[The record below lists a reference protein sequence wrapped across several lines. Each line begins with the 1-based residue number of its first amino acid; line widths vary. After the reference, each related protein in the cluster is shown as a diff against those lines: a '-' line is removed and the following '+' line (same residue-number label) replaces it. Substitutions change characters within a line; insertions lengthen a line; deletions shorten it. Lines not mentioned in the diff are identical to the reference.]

1 VQIFGV
7 TFRLQVY
14 IVPPKRNPKNKKDFK
29 WVKERMKLFKGK
41 GGASSACV
49 ISMRHQH
56 TSSAYVISTHHKG
69 RTVSDHIYT
78 VQHLAGWRYTCFHL
92 VIVSRKAKRP
102 PKERHKREQESV
114 LGAAG
119 SATEG
124 STGVS
129 GVGDQQQYQQQQQ
142 GQQQGEQMMRIT
154 KVLSC

>member
-41 GGASSACV
+41 GGA
-49 ISMRHQH
+49 
-56 TSSAYVISTHHKG
+56 SSAYVISTHHKG